1 MSLRQEIG
9 TQAGPVIAWVKQCAC
24 AGASAS
30 GPRVIQ
36 VPVSPTVRWIS
47 RFQFKMVELACDV
60 CDTPWGRG
68 VATGEEPGT

>member
-68 VATGEEPGT
+68 VTTGEEPPK